1 MRATASD
8 MSDRRPKRGT
18 TPVSHTTDHPML
30 DQLLTSRQIA
40 ASFGMPRSTVE
51 DYARRGILPS
61 IKIGRH
67 RRFVRDRVEE
77 ALRRLMDADDTG

>member
-1 MRATASD
+1 MR
-8 MSDRRPKRGT
+8 PGQT
-18 TPVSHTTDHPML
+18 TQQRNEAMTDPANAGML
-30 DQLLTSRQIA
+30 EQLLTSNQIA
-40 ASFGMPRSTVE
+40 ASFAMPRSTVE

-77 ALRRLMDADDTG
+77 ALRRLTDGDDPQAG